1 MTSKKM
7 FVPHDESVVA
17 FEILLSEVRFTIR
30 YRGHLMKNAYL
41 QMGDK

>member
-7 FVPHDESVVA
+7 FVPHDESVEA
-17 FEILLSEVRFTIR
+17 FEILLSEVRFPNR
-30 YRGHLMKNAYL
+30 SRGHLMKNAFL